1 MDCVTTA
8 LFGSDNTEVDRLIKE
23 RAIGVAV
30 VGFGYIGTV
39 IGAVLADC
47 RWRVTGIDVRQTVVD
62 EINAGH
68 TTHVREPHLD
78 ELIAANVEAGRL
90 RATTDFSVIAD
101 NDIVIVTVGTPLG
114 PDFEPIV
121 DDIEAAAK
129 SVAQHLHKGH
139 LVVLKSTVPP
149 NTTEGLVLPIL
160 ESSGLRAGVDFGLA
174 FCPER
179 LAEGRAI
186 AEFKTIPVVIGAHDA
201 RSAGACAALWEHGLG
216 VESVVVDGPA
226 AAEMTKLADNLWIDL
241 NVALANELA
250 KICDRLGIDALQ
262 VIDAANTLPKVNY
275 NVNIL
280 LPSMGVGGYC
290 LTKDPWFV
298 QHLGESL
305 GLTLHTPRTSRTVND
320 SMPTYTF
327 HLVESLLEE
336 QGKALTSCKV
346 AVLGIAFKSNT
357 GDCRLTPTKYTIE
370 HLERSGCQLSVHD
383 PWVTERE
390 AATVT
395 SVPLTADLATAVEGA
410 DAVVFL
416 TGHQQFRDFPL
427 DRLAELTAEHCVF
440 LDGRN
445 SFSPADVK
453 AAGFVYKGIGR

>member
-139 LVVLKSTVPP
+139 LVVLKSTVPLTATP
-149 NTTEGLVLPIL
+149 
-160 ESSGLRAGVDFGLA
+160 GLA
-174 FCPER
+174 
-179 LAEGRAI
+179 AEGVALGPVAMGVIVWFEVTGAGTLVALGPGHLWLLLAAGPVTALPLLLYGAAARRVPLSTIGVLMYVNPTLQFLWGVLVVGEQMSPLRWAGFALVWTALVVFTVDLVRA
-186 AEFKTIPVVIGAHDA
+186 A
-201 RSAGACAALWEHGLG
+201 RSPRGEPAPAGA
-216 VESVVVDGPA
+216 
-226 AAEMTKLADNLWIDL
+226 
-241 NVALANELA
+241 
-250 KICDRLGIDALQ
+250 
-262 VIDAANTLPKVNY
+262 
-275 NVNIL
+275 
-280 LPSMGVGGYC
+280 
-290 LTKDPWFV
+290 
-298 QHLGESL
+298 
-305 GLTLHTPRTSRTVND
+305 
-320 SMPTYTF
+320 
-327 HLVESLLEE
+327 
-336 QGKALTSCKV
+336 
-346 AVLGIAFKSNT
+346 
-357 GDCRLTPTKYTIE
+357 
-370 HLERSGCQLSVHD
+370 
-383 PWVTERE
+383 
-390 AATVT
+390 
-395 SVPLTADLATAVEGA
+395 
-410 DAVVFL
+410 
-416 TGHQQFRDFPL
+416 
-427 DRLAELTAEHCVF
+427 
-440 LDGRN
+440 
-445 SFSPADVK
+445 
-453 AAGFVYKGIGR
+453 